1 MMALQGDDSPYIRH
15 SGLTTANT
23 AELDPMKKQAM
34 QGTLKPVEYT
44 PAPINNP
51 QQAAAPAAGPT
62 QPTAPAAP
70 QAAPAQQAAPAPTQ
84 PTQPQQ
90 TTEEELEEE
99 LQKILRLSGRQ
110 KQTTNENDSFKK
122 FYSILNES
130 SDKTELTESIE
141 LHDSFD
147 IELNEHFVIETGIIG
162 FTEDGIIIEADETLL
177 GLLEVNNILCEEEST
192 QSKPDTN
199 KKDKPSDNYIDTKP
213 ATDTNI
219 DTSKLIDKEPL
230 KAKPLKGDPKDY
242 IAKEGY
248 EDETMMSVYQDHK
261 TTQKDGKVSSDFSS
275 KSFSRN
281 PKTGTGSY
289 LISRDKDGEV
299 TQDFQQNVSKPWMD
313 YTEKG
318 GQGPMSQFRASVNEA
333 EYQGRKVPLGK
344 PMAGDVAKSKVY
356 VKKPNGKV
364 VKVNFG
370 DKNMKIKKSNPNRR
384 KSFRARHR
392 CENPGPRWKAR
403 YWSCRAW

>member
-1 MMALQGDDSPYIRH
+1 MDRDFFRKY
-15 SGLTTANT
+15 
-23 AELDPMKKQAM
+23 LD
-34 QGTLKPVEYT
+34 
-44 PAPINNP
+44 
-51 QQAAAPAAGPT
+51 
-62 QPTAPAAP
+62 
-70 QAAPAQQAAPAPTQ
+70 
-84 PTQPQQ
+84 
-90 TTEEELEEE
+90 
-99 LQKILRLSGRQ
+99 ILS
-110 KQTTNENDSFKK
+110 
-122 FYSILNES
+122 ES
-130 SDKTELTESIE
+130 SPPQVLAESIE

-177 GLLEVNNILCEEEST
+177 GLFEVNNIICEDETYDQKEEEVAEDEQSGKQYQPMDRYKHLVDRAKGDWKWKREDGSPVTPEDLETIKKTKRDMLNQMQSDEVSPKDAEVDKDENVFTKFMNLFKENAEEETT

-242 IAKEGY
+242 MAKEGY

-289 LISRDKDGEV
+289 LMSRDKDGEV

-318 GQGPMSQFRASVNEA
+318 GQAPMAQFRAKVNEA

-356 VKKPNGKV
+356 VKKPNGKI

-370 DKNMKIKKSNPNRR
+370 DKNMKIKKSNPKRR